1 MDMQAFLRFFC
12 DSAVSLVLTLYGC
25 TIAEEYHGHTQPGAS
40 MDEAAL
46 DNCEQVFLWIGA
58 IIWAHGCYAE

>member
-12 DSAVSLVLTLYGC
+12 DSAVSFVLTLYGC
-25 TIAEEYHGHTQPGAS
+25 TIAEEYHGYTQPGAS

-46 DNCEQVFLWIGA
+46 DNCEQVFSVNWGNYLGTWLL
-58 IIWAHGCYAE
+58 C